1 MTALMLY
8 SPFCPICPDV
18 IRKCVEF
25 FTQKS
30 IPLVVRM
37 PTAFEKTRIPGLPG
51 LLVPKELGD
60 FDQSYLLIG
69 SDIPNWLTQMESK
82 LHGS

>member
-1 MTALMLY
+1 
-8 SPFCPICPDV
+8 
-18 IRKCVEF
+18 
-25 FTQKS
+25 
-30 IPLVVRM
+30 M